1 MSQLRVTVA
10 GALTLERDTN
20 RVGHRA
26 FSGSQLPVLSI
37 VMLLRR
43 DQNLPVEE
51 LAYQLWRDAPPEH
64 WRTALRG
71 LVSRL
76 RRILVEV
83 GYDEDVVV
91 AEGGAYRTSLGDVE
105 IDVEAVPG
113 HLSRARD
120 LLDEG
125 QVEEARSHA
134 SAARGVASR
143 PVLAG
148 IDAPILSRVR
158 RDLAGQRLDALDL
171 LAECRVRAGEYAD
184 AATVAREA
192 LRLDPFREVSWRHL
206 LSAHARA
213 GNVALALRGYER
225 MRRLFADELGADP
238 SPQTQ
243 ALHADLLRSTASF
256 DAAAAEDVE
265 SAEPDQGSAAAPDRA
280 PYRGLLAFRP
290 EDADL
295 FFGRDAEVQEVI
307 DRLARDRAVA
317 VTGSSGSGKSSLV
330 RGGLLP
336 ALAAGA
342 LPESDTW
349 AVAVV
354 SPGGDPLKALVA
366 QLADMGDVGDDPV
379 GRLLVHDDALAGLA
393 RSVLRSRGAATT
405 ARLLVV
411 VDQAEEL
418 FTICQDDARRKRFVA
433 ALLEA
438 TRGRDPLVR
447 VALTLRADFLPQ
459 ATAVPE
465 LAALLST
472 SHYVLVP
479 LDGVGYEAAIV
490 GPART
495 VGVELEAGLVG
506 RILAD
511 VAGEPGALPL
521 MEHALLEV
529 WDRREDGHL
538 TLAAYDEIGGVAGAL
553 ANRAEEVYGGLD
565 RDQQAVVRRVLL
577 RAVRPGDGTGDTRR
591 SVSLAELRRDAAGAE
606 VVDVVVGRLVE
617 ARLLTTAVDP
627 TGEPVVEVAH
637 EALIVGWPRLAAWIA
652 DTREDL
658 LAHERLAL
666 ATTEWEANDRA
677 EGFLLRGGR
686 LVQHETWTPTT
697 TLHLAPAEQ
706 ELLAASRRR
715 ADDQE
720 QSRRRRQR
728 LTTITVGAAAV
739 VALVLAGFA
748 WNARTEAA
756 DERDNAQARRLLSSS
771 REVRADDPELALLL
785 AREAAEVL
793 PGDPEAV
800 AALHAAAAANRTILS
815 ATWPDEEAANA
826 QIDMTD
832 DGTTMAWAGNPG
844 GVVEVRDVES
854 EAVHWQHDFGAGRGS
869 DLIMSVD
876 FVSGDSELA
885 VTVQF
890 SPLDNARAM
899 DPPPDAVGI
908 HVFDVETGQVLRTLA
923 SSDCGAWHGAPGRD
937 WAAIASDD
945 GENHVLVNRY
955 SRDTIEEL
963 GCPQVGSTRATIDL
977 IRVDVRD
984 GTQQPVLM
992 GAPTPRGTLFAALS
1006 RDGSVVALDPFD
1018 GPRTLIEVDTGEILL
1033 ELPTVRVE
1041 SPVAVSPDG
1050 GLAAFSADDVG
1061 HRMTIHDVATGEL
1074 VATTTG
1080 HGEGSIIIM
1089 ARFSLDGQWL
1099 YSTSTDGTVR
1109 IWNVATGNELDRLG
1123 GFGAPAVEPRL
1134 SRDRTRLLVST
1145 FSRSVRAFD
1154 LTPGGRPEVVLPT
1167 VCGNGADPEPL
1178 WLPGGVVVQGNRLLA
1193 HVGCDGVETPARAM
1207 VVDLASEA
1215 VLSDVPALGLFAA
1228 LSEDGSLVA
1237 AQDWSVDG
1245 DMVPGGSVVVSDA
1258 ATGQQVAQVDGLCT
1272 WDWAAVPAETA
1283 ERLVFPPEELV
1294 EVQSSTCREAPAP
1307 PFAAFN
1313 EGIVISP
1320 DNRFV
1325 AVHAETTTGP
1335 WVVVSDIASTE
1346 VVAVLP
1352 GDGAVFAQDRG
1363 EIITHELAGRSLAAY
1378 DLEEFSLLRE
1388 AAEPEMPFFHS
1399 LHHVPERN
1407 ELVARSTSNGDARIF
1422 RFDVETLALTS
1433 EVAEVHESELT
1444 ALTVNEAAGMIASG
1458 SAGGR
1463 ARVWDIDTNEL
1474 VHEVTL
1480 DRGVV
1485 GVALADDGRVL
1496 YTTTASG
1503 PVRGWLLDTGE
1514 LVDLAESRVTR
1525 EFTAAEC
1532 ARYFPGS
1539 TCPGT
1544 AD

>member
-26 FSGSQLPVLSI
+26 FTGSQLPVLSI

-51 LAYQLWRDAPPEH
+51 LADQLWRDAPPEH

-76 RRILVEV
+76 RRVLVEV

-91 AEGGAYRTSLGDVE
+91 AEGGAYRASLGDVE

-120 LLDEG
+120 LLDQG
-125 QVEEARSHA
+125 RVEEARSHA

-148 IDAPILSRVR
+148 IDAPILSQVR
-158 RDLAGQRLDALDL
+158 RDLARQRLDALDL
-171 LAECRVRAGEYAD
+171 IAECRVRAGEYAD

-243 ALHADLLRSTASF
+243 SLHADLLRSTASF
-256 DAAAAEDVE
+256 EAAPAEDVE
-265 SAEPDQGSAAAPDRA
+265 SAEPEQRRAAAPDRA

-354 SPGGDPLKALVA
+354 SPGVDPLKALVA
-366 QLADMGDVGDDPV
+366 KLADMGDVGDDPV

-418 FTICQDDARRKRFVA
+418 FTVCQDDARRKRFVA

-565 RDQQAVVRRVLL
+565 GDQQAVVRRVLL
-577 RAVRPGDGTGDTRR
+577 RAVHPGDGTGDTRR

-658 LAHERLAL
+658 LAHERLAE

-706 ELLAASRRR
+706 ELLTASRRR
-715 ADDQE
+715 ADEQE

-728 LTTITVGAAAV
+728 LTTMTVGAAAV

-756 DERDNAQARRLLSSS
+756 NERDNAQARRLLSSS
-771 REVRADDPELALLL
+771 REVRTDDPELSLLL
-785 AREAAEVL
+785 AMEAAEHL
-793 PGDPEAV
+793 PADPEVA
-800 AALHAAAAANRTILS
+800 AALHGAAAANRTILS
-815 ATWPDEEAANA
+815 LAWPDDESGNT
-826 QIDMTD
+826 QVDMTS
-832 DGTTMAWAGNPG
+832 DGTTLAWGGQPGNT
-844 GVVEVRDVES
+844 VEVRDIDSGVVDWHHEFDVE
-854 EAVHWQHDFGAGRGS
+854 HGT
-869 DLIMSVD
+869 DLVLAFR
-876 FVSGDSELA
+876 FVNDDTELA
-885 VTVQF
+885 VAVQF
-890 SPLDNARAM
+890 SPLDPDRARA
-899 DPPPDAVGI
+899 PPPDAVGV
-908 HVFDVETGQVLRTLA
+908 HVFDAATGELRRSLPTSA
-923 SSDCGAWHGAPGRD
+923 CGAWIAGAGRI
-937 WAAIASDD
+937 WAAIVSIEAD
-945 GENHVLVNRY
+945 GYLLWNEYTDEMIAEHGCHQ
-955 SRDTIEEL
+955 L
-963 GCPQVGSTRATIDL
+963 GDIPAEIDVV
-977 IRVDVRD
+977 RVDVQSGERD
-984 GTQQPVLM
+984 TVVARAQSVP
-992 GAPTPRGTLFAALS
+992 AHLFSALS
-1006 RDGSVVALDPFD
+1006 RDGRIAAVDPFT
-1018 GPRTLIEVDTGEILL
+1018 GPRVVIDVDSGQTLL
-1033 ELPTVRVE
+1033 ELPRPGPQA
-1041 SPVAVSPDG
+1041 PVALSPDG
-1050 GLAAFSADDVG
+1050 SLVAFSADDAAN
-1061 HRMTIHDVATGEL
+1061 RSTIYDVATGAV
-1074 VATTTG
+1074 VATTAG
-1080 HGEGSIIIM
+1080 HASGSGM
-1089 ARFSLDGQWL
+1089 LMVRFSRDGRWL
-1099 YSTSTDGTVR
+1099 YSTSRDGTLRTWDVE
-1109 IWNVATGNELDRLG
+1109 TGKELDRIS
-1123 GFGAPAVEPRL
+1123 GFHAAAVEPRL
-1134 SRDRTRLLVST
+1134 SLDRTRMVTST
-1145 FSRSVRAFD
+1145 FSRDVRAFD
-1154 LTPGGRPEVVLPT
+1154 VTAGGRPEVRLPEF
-1167 VCGNGADPEPL
+1167 CAREGATPYWYPAGL
-1178 WLPGGVVVQGNRLLA
+1178 VVGIGHVLA
-1193 HVGCDGVETPARAM
+1193 HVGCEGPTTPGRAI
-1207 VVDLASEA
+1207 VVDLDSGGTR
-1215 VLSDVPALGLFAA
+1215 SDVPALGLLAA
-1228 LSEDGSLVA
+1228 LSADGSLVA
-1237 AQDWSVDG
+1237 TQEWSSDG
-1245 DMVPGGSVVVSDA
+1245 EAIPGGQVVVREA
-1258 ATGQQVAQVDGLCT
+1258 ATGSLVAEIEGLCA
-1272 WDWAAVPAETA
+1272 WDWAVSVGDLTDGTLIADRRGQGLDPDCRDAPET
-1283 ERLVFPPEELV
+1283 
-1294 EVQSSTCREAPAP
+1294 
-1307 PFAAFN
+1307 PFAGFN
-1313 EGIVISP
+1313 EGMWISP
-1320 DNRFV
+1320 DNRYV
-1325 AVHAETTTGP
+1325 AVGAETATGP
-1335 WVVVSDIASTE
+1335 WIVVSEIASGA
-1346 VVAVLP
+1346 VRAVLP
-1352 GDGAVFAQDRG
+1352 GDDVAFAPDRG
-1363 EIITHELAGRSLAAY
+1363 ELFVVELATRRLSAY
-1378 DLEEFSLLRE
+1378 DLEDFTLLRDGTR
-1388 AAEPEMPFFHS
+1388 PDSDFFIE
-1399 LHHVPERN
+1399 LHYVEDRG
-1407 ELVARSTSNGDARIF
+1407 ELIARSGGTGGARIF
-1422 RFDVETLALTS
+1422 RFDADTLDL
-1433 EVAEVHESELT
+1433 VADVTEVHESQLHT
-1444 ALTVNEAAGMIASG
+1444 LDVRAPAGLIATG
-1458 SAGGR
+1458 SADGR
-1463 ARVWDIDTNEL
+1463 ARVWDLDTFEL
-1474 VHEVTL
+1474 VHEV
-1480 DRGVV
+1480 VV
-1485 GVALADDGRVL
+1485 GDGLKAVALSDDGGVL
-1496 YTTTASG
+1496 YTLTASG
-1503 PVRGWLLDTGE
+1503 QVRGWMLDPDELLE
-1514 LVDLAESRVTR
+1514 YAQARVTR
-1525 EFTAAEC
+1525 DFSPEEC

-1544 AD
+1544 AE